1 MSNQNEIELI
11 NAANKEC
18 DRLLA
23 KIDELEKKNRA
34 LENYKNQ
41 SYRIKNQRHEISNRL
56 KENKRLRALL
66 EECAGCVRTLK
77 NKGVSD
83 CNGSNLN
90 DLLTRINA
98 AIGDNKIQ
106 ADPVADIKI
115 QKSDKIATSYFVSFF
130 YTYKPGVH
138 GVSTAII
145 HSNEPLTEKT
155 VRKISDMITE
165 EKEYSQITILNII
178 KIEKEDKNETR

>member
-56 KENKRLRALL
+56 KENERLRALL
-66 EECAGCVRTLK
+66 EECWYRIPQIPINLKLLEKIQETLA
-77 NKGVSD
+77 V
-83 CNGSNLN
+83 
-90 DLLTRINA
+90 A
-98 AIGDNKIQ
+98 KIQ
-106 ADPVADIKI
+106 ATPAADIKI
-115 QKSDKIATSYFVSFF
+115 QESEVSD
-130 YTYKPGVH
+130 
-138 GVSTAII
+138 
-145 HSNEPLTEKT
+145 
-155 VRKISDMITE
+155 
-165 EKEYSQITILNII
+165 
-178 KIEKEDKNETR
+178 ETRRN

>member
-23 KIDELEKKNRA
+23 KIDELEK
-34 LENYKNQ
+34 ENKAQAHQLGNQ
-41 SYRIKNQRHEISNRL
+41 GYRIHNQRHEISNRL

-66 EECAGCVRTLK
+66 EECKPLFFPYVKDMPLSRCKTL
-77 NKGVSD
+77 N
-83 CNGSNLN
+83 
-90 DLLTRINA
+90 LLTRINA

-115 QKSDKIATSYFVSFF
+115 QESDKIATSYFVSFF
-130 YTYKPGVH
+130 YTYEPGVH
-138 GVSTAII
+138 GFSTAII

-155 VRKISDMITE
+155 VCKISDMITE

-178 KIEKEDKNETR
+178 KIEKEDKNETC

>member
-56 KENKRLRALL
+56 KENERLRTLL
-66 EECAGCVRTLK
+66 RECKPLFFPYVKDMPLSRCKTL
-77 NKGVSD
+77 N
-83 CNGSNLN
+83 
-90 DLLTRINA
+90 LLTRINA
-98 AIGDNKIQ
+98 AIGE
-106 ADPVADIKI
+106 
-115 QKSDKIATSYFVSFF
+115 S
-130 YTYKPGVH
+130 
-138 GVSTAII
+138 
-145 HSNEPLTEKT
+145 
-155 VRKISDMITE
+155 E
-165 EKEYSQITILNII
+165 EQ
-178 KIEKEDKNETR
+178 NETC